1 MKSKPTL
8 ILMVLAFAVSVSSC
22 KKGQRVNLP
31 YVQVNG
37 ADNGKTISLAQT
49 QTLKVNLVNPG
60 DGGYT
65 FDTPQYDASILS
77 LKSHTQ
83 APPANTNLIGDFG
96 TDTWEF
102 IALKS
107 GSTSLTVTAS
117 RSFEA
122 NSTVV
127 IYTGKIAVN

>member
-1 MKSKPTL
+1 MKNKPTL
-8 ILMVLAFAVSVSSC
+8 ILMFLAFAVFISSC
-22 KKGQRVNLP
+22 KKGQHVNLP

-37 ADNGKTISLAQT
+37 ADNGKTISLAQA

-83 APPANTNLIGDFG
+83 TPPANTNVVGDFG

>member
-1 MKSKPTL
+1 MF
-8 ILMVLAFAVSVSSC
+8 LAFAVSISSC
-22 KKGQRVNLP
+22 QKGQHVNLP

-37 ADNGKTISLAQT
+37 ADNGKTISLAQG
-49 QTLKVNLVNPG
+49 QPLKVVLGNPG

-65 FDTPQYDASILS
+65 FDTPQYDPSILS
-77 LKSHTQ
+77 LKGHTQ
-83 APPANTNLIGDFG
+83 TPPANTNLIGDFG

-102 IALKS
+102 SALKS
-107 GSTSLTVTAS
+107 GNTSLTVTAT

>member
-1 MKSKPTL
+1 MKSKPIL
-8 ILMVLAFAVSVSSC
+8 ILMFLAFAVSISSC
-22 KKGQRVNLP
+22 QKGQHVNLP

-37 ADNGKTISLAQT
+37 ADNGKSISLAQG
-49 QTLKVNLVNPG
+49 QTLKVDLGNPG

-65 FDTPQYDASILS
+65 FDTPQYDPAVLS
-77 LKSHTQ
+77 LKRHTHT
-83 APPANTNLIGDFG
+83 PPANTNLTGDFG

-102 IALKS
+102 SALQS
-107 GSTSLTVTAS
+107 GNTSLTITAT
-117 RSFEA
+117 RSFKA

>member
-1 MKSKPTL
+1 M
-8 ILMVLAFAVSVSSC
+8 
-22 KKGQRVNLP
+22 NLP
-31 YVQVNG
+31 SVQVNG
-37 ADNGKTISLAQT
+37 ADNGKTISLAHG
-49 QTLKVNLVNPG
+49 QTLKVDLGNPG

-65 FDTPQYDASILS
+65 FDTPQYDASVLS
-77 LKSHTQ
+77 LKGHTHT
-83 APPANTNLIGDFG
+83 PPVNTNLIGDFG

-127 IYTGKIAVN
+127 MYTGKISVN

>member
-1 MKSKPTL
+1 MKSKPILVL
-8 ILMVLAFAVSVSSC
+8 IFLAFAVSISSC
-22 KKGQRVNLP
+22 QKGQHVNLP

-37 ADNGKTISLAQT
+37 ADNGKTVSLAQG
-49 QTLKVNLVNPG
+49 QTLKVDLGNPG

-65 FDTPQYDASILS
+65 FDTPQYDASVLS
-77 LKSHTQ
+77 LKGHTHT
-83 APPANTNLIGDFG
+83 PPPNTNVTGDFG

-117 RSFEA
+117 RSFQA
-122 NSTVV
+122 NSAVV
-127 IYTGKIAVN
+127 IYTGNIAVN